1 MLRFI
6 EKYFG
11 LYYLLFFLSFVSI
24 YLLPGITPF
33 VNIVILLFSYQ
44 LIVKHERF
52 DVVVVLIL
60 YSRCLNGFIIPHDKT
75 AFTVVNVLTNV
86 FPLFL
91 YVFVQLC
98 KKRVKINRDF
108 FTNKYKFTLIFFLLL
123 SLSFFINY
131 STSYD
136 LITKRY
142 LPFLFFL
149 VFLMFYRS
157 GDFQVYALIRFL
169 RCTFLASIL
178 LYFFTPY
185 LGITRTLMESDSIFS
200 VASGPN
206 AYSLVYFSFTR
217 NMGVFFDH
225 RILAIFSYIYLL
237 LAVIYKPKYFRL
249 DIILSALGVITSTSR
264 GGMVT
269 YLLILV
275 VYFFQ
280 VYRFKFVVFMAL
292 SAVAG
297 VLAVIFVGVFLSPS
311 VLFFLQSFSPGS
323 SYNAINQREFFS
335 NYALEAFSHHPIIGN
350 GVGFLS
356 SHTINR
362 HLIVD
367 GVSVPAVGDAYW
379 YILLAEMGIVGFLL
393 YLLCLLE
400 VFYTNKLLSIALFLG
415 FVLQLLGTDIPD
427 MRFYYFAIL
436 VSVYMINTKF
446 KKRTTVLPHA

>member
-1 MLRFI
+1 MLRFV

-24 YLLPGITPF
+24 YLLPPIAPF
-33 VNIVILLFSYQ
+33 VNIIILLFSYN
-44 LIVKHERF
+44 LIVRHERF

-75 AFTVVNVLTNV
+75 AFMVVNILSNI

-91 YVFVQLC
+91 YVFVKLC
-98 KKRVKINRDF
+98 KKKVRINRDF
-108 FTNKYKFTLIFFLLL
+108 FTNRYRFTLVFFLLL

-149 VFLMFYRS
+149 IFLLFYRN
-157 GDFQVYALIRFL
+157 GDFQLYALIRFL
-169 RCTFLASIL
+169 RCTFLASVL

-185 LGITRTLMESDSIFS
+185 LDLTRMLMESDSVFS

-237 LAVIYKPKYFRL
+237 LAVVYKPKYFRL
-249 DIILSALGVITSTSR
+249 DIVLSFLGVITSTSR
-264 GGMVT
+264 GGMIT
-269 YLLILV
+269 YMLILI

-280 VYRFKFVVFMAL
+280 AYRIKFVVFMAIASVL
-292 SAVAG
+292 AI
-297 VLAVIFVGVFLSPS
+297 LAVIFVGVFLSPS
-311 VLFFLQSFSPGS
+311 VLFFLQSFSPTS

-335 NYALEAFSHHPIIGN
+335 EYAMEAFSHHPLIGN

-356 SHTINR
+356 SHTIDR

-367 GVSVPAVGDAYW
+367 GVTVPAVGDAYW
-379 YILLAEMGIVGFLL
+379 YILLAEMGIIGFLL
-393 YLLCLLE
+393 YLLFLLE

-436 VSVYMINTKF
+436 VSVYMVNSKF
-446 KKRTTVLPHA
+446 KKRTIAPAHA